1 MSVSAVS
8 SVTAT
13 QTSYPIL
20 VNGFLCF
27 SAADV
32 AAARDFTNPRAD
44 QNTSA
49 QNTSALNQIG
59 SSQQYPRTI
68 NGQQVF
74 NDAQAAAARNFTS
87 ANRPQT
93 SGTRGTIFDF
103 YA

>member
-44 QNTSA
+44 